1 VARGGPQQQLLAG
14 GGGGAPKG
22 SPQEQ
27 WLKADLSAHPAAC
40 TLAYRHAPRF
50 SSRSGLILKPFW
62 NDLYNA
68 GTDVVLNG
76 HRHNYERFAP
86 QTPDGVADSAKGI
99 REFVVGTGGEKLT
112 AFKGIRANSE
122 VRNGGT
128 FGAFQ
133 LTLHAGNYD
142 WTFVPVA
149 GQSFTD
155 SDTTSC
161 H

>member
-1 VARGGPQQQLLAG
+1 MGSAARTRLAG
-14 GGGGAPKG
+14 
-22 SPQEQ
+22 SEQ
-27 WLKADLSAHPAAC
+27 
-40 TLAYRHAPRF
+40 
-50 SSRSGLILKPFW
+50 SSRILKPFW

-112 AFKGIRANSE
+112 AFKSIRANSK
-122 VRNGGT
+122 VRNGST

-133 LTLHAGNYD
+133 LTLMLA
-142 WTFVPVA
+142 A
-149 GQSFTD
+149 
-155 SDTTSC
+155 TTGRLCRWRVRTSPTLIPSAATRNADQEFRG
-161 H
+161 HSSGRGVL